1 MVSQYLYSHFYDLT
15 LDYGCNSIH
24 HINNTQEFIVNLL
37 KAIRV
42 ALAMKEMNQKQLAE
56 RLGMY
61 ESAMSQLINRP
72 SITTEKLTQIADAL
86 DMKVSELVA
95 LGEDK

>member
-1 MVSQYLYSHFYDLT
+1 MNVSKS
-15 LDYGCNSIH
+15 
-24 HINNTQEFIVNLL
+24 
-37 KAIRV
+37 IRV
-42 ALAMKEMNQKQLAE
+42 ALAMRELTQKQLAE

-61 ESAMSQLINRP
+61 ESAVSQLVNRS
-72 SITTEKLTQIADAL
+72 SITTDKLKQVADAL

>member
-1 MVSQYLYSHFYDLT
+1 
-15 LDYGCNSIH
+15 
-24 HINNTQEFIVNLL
+24 
-37 KAIRV
+37 
-42 ALAMKEMNQKQLAE
+42 MKEMNQKQLAE

>member
-1 MVSQYLYSHFYDLT
+1 M
-15 LDYGCNSIH
+15 
-24 HINNTQEFIVNLL
+24 NLL

>member
-1 MVSQYLYSHFYDLT
+1 MSLFLEHHSSHR
-15 LDYGCNSIH
+15 
-24 HINNTQEFIVNLL
+24 NTQEGMKVNVS

-61 ESAMSQLINRP
+61 ESAVSQLVNKT
-72 SITTEKLTQIADAL
+72 SITTNKLKQVADAL
-86 DMKVSELVA
+86 DMRVSELVA
-95 LGEDK
+95 LGEDAK

>member
-1 MVSQYLYSHFYDLT
+1 MKVNVS
-15 LDYGCNSIH
+15 
-24 HINNTQEFIVNLL
+24 

-61 ESAMSQLINRP
+61 ESAVSQLVNRA
-72 SITTEKLTQIADAL
+72 SITTDKLKQVADAL
-86 DMKVSELVA
+86 GMKVSELVA

>member
-1 MVSQYLYSHFYDLT
+1 MNVS
-15 LDYGCNSIH
+15 
-24 HINNTQEFIVNLL
+24 

-56 RLGMY
+56 RLGVH
-61 ESAMSQLINRP
+61 EPAVSQMVNRA
-72 SITTEKLTQIADAL
+72 SITTGKLKQVADVL
-86 DMKVSELVA
+86 GMKVSELVA

>member
-1 MVSQYLYSHFYDLT
+1 M
-15 LDYGCNSIH
+15 
-24 HINNTQEFIVNLL
+24 NLS

-61 ESAMSQLINRP
+61 ESAMSQLINRS

-86 DMKVSELVA
+86 EMKVSELVA